1 MPYVY
6 VSVEGTRLFHF
17 FFRVSFPSV
26 SVYENDDEG
35 GGARNVGGGEEAFV

>member
-26 SVYENDDEG
+26 YENDDEG
-35 GGARNVGGGEEAFV
+35 GGARNVGGGGEAFV